1 MTEENFLAHM
11 TQLNEAQKRKK
22 VEDEVV
28 VVAMK
33 ENVAS
38 IQAEVSTKA
47 MDDTI
52 VRSSLILPR
61 LVS

>member
-1 MTEENFLAHM
+1 MTEEIFLAHM

>member
-1 MTEENFLAHM
+1 MTEEIFLAHM

-38 IQAEVSTKA
+38 IQAEVSPIA
-47 MDDTI
+47 MDDTL